1 MRQLVL
7 PRSYQG
13 GPHLELEGKES
24 QYLTKVLRLKRGQQ
38 ILGRDTEG
46 RKYLL
51 TLIEIT
57 SHSCILSCQQVEQNM
72 QVQTTDALPS
82 YQGPYPNL
90 VLLQCLCKGRKE
102 EQIFRQA
109 TEIGAA
115 TLALVSSRYCVTDL
129 SDKKEK
135 AVHAR
140 FERLEIQIKEAL
152 QQSGSPV
159 PTQLVSQVLDLQ
171 DVPSWWADRGLAIF
185 FHQST
190 RSESQKTLTSLLEA
204 HPIEKP
210 VCVLIGPEGGFSNE
224 ECTFLEQ
231 SGFYPVVLK
240 TNILRS
246 ETAGVY
252 ALSAIQVLLTETYNN
267 KPVHLSQ

>member
-7 PRSYQG
+7 PRSYEG
-13 GPHLELEGKES
+13 APVLELKGKES
-24 QYLTKVLRLKRGQQ
+24 HYLTKVLRLKKGQQ

-46 RKYLL
+46 HMILL
-51 TLIEIT
+51 TLTEIT
-57 SHSCILSCQQVEQNM
+57 ASGCVLSCRQVDSTM
-72 QVQTTDALPS
+72 QVQTTDTLPS

-90 VLLQCLCKGRKE
+90 VLLQCLCKGKKE

-135 AVHAR
+135 AVQAR
-140 FERLEIQIKEAL
+140 FERLDAQIKEAL
-152 QQSGSPV
+152 QQSGSPIPTHLVPEVLELKDV
-159 PTQLVSQVLDLQ
+159 PT
-171 DVPSWWADRGLAIF
+171 WWADRGLAMF

-190 RSESQKTLTSLLEA
+190 RSEKQETLTSLLKG
-204 HPIEKP
+204 HPLQVP
-210 VCVLIGPEGGFSNE
+210 VCVLIGPEGGFSDE
-224 ECTFLEQ
+224 ECSFLEQ
-231 SGFYPVVLK
+231 SGFHPVLLK

-246 ETAGVY
+246 ETAGLY
-252 ALSAIQVLLTETYNN
+252 ALSAIQVLLTEA
-267 KPVHLSQ
+267 